1 MMSRVYRYD
10 DMAASM
16 KIVTESDTELS
27 NEERN
32 LLSVAYKV
40 GSPLFPE
47 GETVETRE
55 RLTPKERNRLSSSL
69 IRYRITDPL
78 TCWHF

>member
-1 MMSRVYRYD
+1 MLNPIDANFCGLGSEKLNTMKRINYKFNDNSYGFVWLYRGPYLCRYD

-40 GSPLFPE
+40 IVG
-47 GETVETRE
+47 
-55 RLTPKERNRLSSSL
+55 N
-69 IRYRITDPL
+69 D
-78 TCWHF
+78 